1 MAISVAITLYPQ
13 LIAVLSDVE
22 CMLTHRP
29 QLPGLLGELRSTSRH
44 GLTEV
49 VLSAPLRSLAGTRS
63 LLADRGGGRHLG
75 LSLPSIGCC
84 GSL

>member
-1 MAISVAITLYPQ
+1 MPSIELVPGMAISVAITLYPQ

-22 CMLTHRP
+22 RMLTHRP
-29 QLPGLLGELRSTSRH
+29 QLSGLLGELRSTSRH

-49 VLSAPLRSLAGTRS
+49 VLSAPLRSIAG
-63 LLADRGGGRHLG
+63 GF
-75 LSLPSIGCC
+75 PSIGCC